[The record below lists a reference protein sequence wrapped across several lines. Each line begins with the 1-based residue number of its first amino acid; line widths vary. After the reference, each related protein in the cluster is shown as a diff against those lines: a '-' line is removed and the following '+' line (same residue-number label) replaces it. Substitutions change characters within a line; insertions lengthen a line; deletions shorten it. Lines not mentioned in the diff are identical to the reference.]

1 MSEKKLRI
9 DKLLVDRGFFDSREK
24 AKRAL
29 MAGNIKIDK
38 EIIDK
43 PGSRVDVDSDIEVT
57 ERMKYVGRGGY
68 KLEKALEYFDVNLE
82 NKICMDIGAS
92 TGGFTDCMLQNG
104 AKRVYAVDV
113 GYGQL
118 DWSLRNN
125 DKVVVY
131 ERTNFRYFKTE
142 EINEKIDFFTA
153 DVSFISLKHI
163 FPNVEELADE
173 GSVFLSLIKPQF
185 EAGRDKVEKGGI
197 IRNIDTHYEVLNNV
211 VNFAEE
217 NNFYL
222 HGLTF
227 SPIKGAKGNI
237 EYLGKFLQK
246 CKNSKGNIEKLINV
260 TIKNAFSELNDWKR
274 CINMQ

>member
-1 MSEKKLRI
+1 MSNKKMRI
-9 DKLLVDRGFFDSREK
+9 DKLLVERDFFESREK

-29 MAGNIKIDK
+29 MAGNVKIKN

-43 PGSRVDVDSDIEVT
+43 PGTRVPYDSDIEVT
-57 ERMKYVGRGGY
+57 QRMKYVGRGGY
-68 KLEKALEYFDVNLE
+68 KLEKALEYFNINLDD
-82 NKICMDIGAS
+82 KVCMDIGAS
-92 TGGFTDCMLQNG
+92 TGGFTDCMLQYK
-104 AKRVYAVDV
+104 ARKVYSVDV

-118 DWSLRNN
+118 DWSLRSS

-142 EINEKIDFFTA
+142 EIKEKIDFFTA

-163 FPNVEELADE
+163 FPNVGKLAED
-173 GSVFLSLIKPQF
+173 GSIFLSLIKPQF
-185 EAGRDKVEKGGI
+185 EAGKDKVEKGGI

-211 VNFAEE
+211 VKYAEE

-237 EYLGKFLQK
+237 EYLGKFLRN
-246 CKNSKGNIEKLINV
+246 CKNSSKHIEKLINV
-260 TIKNAFSELNDWKR
+260 TIKTAFSKLND
-274 CINMQ
+274 